1 MESINSKLESFLAA
15 GRYNEILAET
25 IDSPV
30 FVAELPS
37 IPWIIG
43 ALSFL
48 GRTAEAEGLFAS
60 YENKLASSDLIVARF
75 FYALAVCRER
85 RTKAARQLFLQN
97 LKQGT
102 SWINA
107 TDASQGEIEKIRFYM
122 YQGLAF
128 YRYTTGYFR
137 QANFWV
143 LKSLKAATGG
153 NYAYG
158 AALAHEL
165 FGHVQ
170 LQLGQIRAG
179 LKSLEISSAKAQKL
193 GQGALTQTFE
203 AAKRLYRAT
212 YGLSHADQI
221 VTDLNDALFKCR
233 YEDSY
238 TKASLFVHLAKIMT
252 LKGDLKEASKL
263 LDKASPLVYQVDNPY
278 LETIYNLGLATV
290 QMQRGSYSVALSIA
304 RNAAQRAQERTHIPS
319 VIKSLGLQAIILE
332 KLGMHRERTGILSTL
347 RGLSSKTGG
356 YIARRILARQE
367 YQVSEFR
374 RGEDP
379 LGDLIDDIQM
389 RNPGAIEDIFA
400 TGWIGLLRSA
410 LGIDPEQMLIVFD
423 LEPGAMTIFANG
435 HVEHKKEGYSHL
447 IRKLLCTLA
456 NAGDVTKDELTAK
469 LWGQNYNPLR
479 HDALIY
485 GLIARTRKLLGPFS
499 SWIEVSEVGYRLQE
513 SVKVKNGLV
522 SFRQIGDNSGFEPS
536 HVTPTESTNVS
547 LSQAEVTVES
557 NQKDVDENSRLSVIM
572 AHLNI
577 RQIEVL
583 KWTDSG
589 EKIQPKDL
597 IARLKVSDATATR
610 DLSKLVEL
618 GAIQRCGSGRAT
630 FYCSSLGLKENV

>member
-1 MESINSKLESFLAA
+1 MESISSKLESLQAA

-30 FVAELPS
+30 FVSDLPS
-37 IPWIIG
+37 IPWIVG

-48 GRTAEAEGLFAS
+48 GRTAEAEGLFES
-60 YENKLASSDLIVARF
+60 YENKLATPDAIVARF

-85 RTKAARQLFLQN
+85 RTKAARQLFLKN
-97 LKQGT
+97 LKQGSDWLKT
-102 SWINA
+102 SSADQN
-107 TDASQGEIEKIRFYM
+107 ENEKLQFYIF
-122 YQGLAF
+122 QGLAF

-143 LKSLKAATGG
+143 LKSVKAATAG

-179 LKSLEISSAKAQKL
+179 LKSLEISAAKAQKL
-193 GQGALTQTFE
+193 GQGALAQTFD

-212 YGLSHADQI
+212 YGLTHADQI
-221 VTDLNDALFKCR
+221 VTELNDALFKCR

-238 TKASLFVHLAKIMT
+238 TKASLYVHLAKIMT

-304 RNAAQRAQERTHIPS
+304 RIASQRAQERTHIPS

-332 KLGMHRERTGILSTL
+332 KLGMHRERTGIFSTL
-347 RGLSSKTGG
+347 RVLSFKTGG
-356 YIARRILARQE
+356 YVARRILARQE

-389 RNPGAIEDIFA
+389 RHPGAIEDIFA
-400 TGWIGLLRSA
+400 TGWIGLLRNA
-410 LGIDPEQMLIVFD
+410 LNIDPEQMLIVFD
-423 LEPGAMTIFANG
+423 LEPGSLTIFSNG
-435 HVEHKKEGYSHL
+435 HVEHKKEGCSPL

-456 NAGDVTKDELTAK
+456 NAGDLTKDELTAK

-485 GLIARTRKLLGPFS
+485 GLIARTRKLLGQFS
-499 SWIEVSEVGYRLQE
+499 NWIEVSEVGYCLLE

-522 SFRQIGDNSGFEPS
+522 SFRQIGDQTGHDTDHDTAMDYALTSAPLPDATLAND
-536 HVTPTESTNVS
+536 
-547 LSQAEVTVES
+547 
-557 NQKDVDENSRLSVIM
+557 QKDADENSRLSVIM

-630 FYCSSLGLKENV
+630 FYCSSVGLKENV